1 MMTMSP
7 KLLITLFALAIL
19 LSACTTSVVT
29 NEDRELPMPTELE
42 GLRDSRSTFTGTL
55 NEVLSDSL
63 FAFVGS
69 KGDIISHEC
78 KFNEFTTEVV
88 FDNGMP
94 VSLTASIAINS
105 LETDTGKL
113 TAHLLTDDFF
123 SAETYETATFEST
136 SIVMNKGEDFTVTG
150 TLTIKDVSNEE
161 VITMV
166 INEEYVQ
173 ASHTIDR
180 TAYSIGGPTEG
191 LKAVNA
197 AIPLEIKV
205 ELQ

>member
-1 MMTMSP
+1 
-7 KLLITLFALAIL
+7 
-19 LSACTTSVVT
+19 
-29 NEDRELPMPTELE
+29 
-42 GLRDSRSTFTGTL
+42 
-55 NEVLSDSL
+55 
-63 FAFVGS
+63 
-69 KGDIISHEC
+69 
-78 KFNEFTTEVV
+78 
-88 FDNGMP
+88 